1 MCECGGV
8 RWRGCVGGV
17 SLYVCR
23 GSVCVCRGS
32 LWVVTGMCLC
42 VSQTCAQETHSPS
55 HVTWLYYGGA
65 RGVIIG
71 STTVV
76 CV

>member
-1 MCECGGV
+1 M
-8 RWRGCVGGV
+8 
-17 SLYVCR
+17 
-23 GSVCVCRGS
+23 SVCGCFVVVVVVVVLLGGGRGRG
-32 LWVVTGMCLC
+32 VVTGMCLC